1 MKTGEI
7 ELNYFALLIS
17 GVIFIVLG
25 LILDNPDTIKP
36 VFILMGIL
44 FLIVSFV
51 NKNKWKKTVFFEE
64 ILCC

>member
-1 MKTGEI
+1 MKTGER

-36 VFILMGIL
+36 VFILMGVL

-51 NKNKWKKTVFFEE
+51 NKNKWKKTKRG
-64 ILCC
+64 